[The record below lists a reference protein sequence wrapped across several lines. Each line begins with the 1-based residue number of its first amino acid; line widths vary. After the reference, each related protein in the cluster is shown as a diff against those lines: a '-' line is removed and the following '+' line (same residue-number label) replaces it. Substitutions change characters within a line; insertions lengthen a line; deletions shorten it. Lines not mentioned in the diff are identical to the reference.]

1 MSMARLANAI
11 RQQARMSQNDYTM
24 PRLATI
30 SSYDASNHAVK
41 VIVQPVDPDIGEQE
55 SNWMPLGA
63 IGIGNGWGV
72 AVGPQIN
79 DQVLVVYENGDF
91 SSGVIVSRVFS
102 VAQPAPAVPT
112 GEVWAI
118 HSSGSFIKMVTSGD
132 INVSAA
138 GNLNATVAGNMT
150 STVTG
155 NANVTAT
162 GSATI
167 KAASAVLQAASIKL
181 QNSGSALLSLLNSL
195 FSQWAA
201 THVHSNGNGG
211 ANTGMPTTSPPA
223 SGQTSIVQAE

>member
-11 RQQARMSQNDYTM
+11 RQQARMSTAHETL
-24 PRLATI
+24 PRFATI

-41 VIVQPVDPDIGEQE
+41 VIVQPVDPEIGEQE

-72 AVGPQIN
+72 AVGPQIG

-91 SSGVIVSRVFS
+91 SSGTIVARVFS
-102 VAQPAPAVPT
+102 VAQKAPSVPSGEIWALHST
-112 GEVWAI
+112 GA
-118 HSSGSFIKMVTSGD
+118 FIKLVTSGD
-132 INVSAA
+132 ISVNTV
-138 GNLNATVAGNMT
+138 GNLTATVAGNMT
-150 STVTG
+150 STVSG

-181 QNSGSALLSLLNSL
+181 QNSGTALLSLLNSL

-211 ANTGMPTTSPPA
+211 ANTGAPTTSPPA
-223 SGQTSIVQAE
+223 NGQTSIVQAE